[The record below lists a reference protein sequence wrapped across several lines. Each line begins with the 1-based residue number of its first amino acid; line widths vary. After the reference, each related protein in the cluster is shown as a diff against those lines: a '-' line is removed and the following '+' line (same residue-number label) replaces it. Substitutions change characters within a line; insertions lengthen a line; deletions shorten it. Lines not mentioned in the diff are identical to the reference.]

1 MPALHFATQRLFV
14 DIPTPLLLAAILYAA
29 SMQHTLAEYAR
40 LSPFYRRLAARA
52 IGDLAIPQEGSSVEN
67 TEDEDLHDTLGI
79 IIMGL
84 MCEAWVNTTGVW
96 ISMAYQRILARAPNS
111 RGTRPVEWKSLYEG
125 LRVGPQ
131 R

>member
-1 MPALHFATQRLFV
+1 MPALHFVTQRLFGDV
-14 DIPTPLLLAAILYAA
+14 PTPILLAAVCYAA

-40 LSPFYRRLAARA
+40 LSPFYRHLAARA
-52 IGDLAIPQEGSSVEN
+52 IADLAVPQEGGYFEN
-67 TEDEDLHDTLGI
+67 SEDEDLHDTLGI

-111 RGTRPVEWKSLYEG
+111 RGIRAAEWRSLYEG
-125 LRVGPQ
+125 LRV
-131 R
+131 RRS